1 MAENHQNH
9 KYAYLDQLNTAAL
22 QDILRADIESPESGD
37 DEAIFYIL
45 EVMKRRA
52 QESPSNACPDLEKS
66 WLEFQSVYNTPEG
79 TGRSLYPGGLPD
91 SVPQVRLAKS
101 KGARRTMRRLL
112 LVATFLVLLTVT
124 LTVPAFGNLSILEML
139 GHWTEE
145 QFAFDTA
152 DNAAQ
157 ELSEKNGETSAFESS
172 TGEALRLALQEH
184 GIYADVVPH
193 WLPEGFEMEREI
205 RVSEVDLS
213 KTLEFS
219 AFYSDNSYYC
229 IIGIISH
236 IDDEFLSS
244 YEKIDVSPKTYT
256 VHGIQHYIFDNT
268 ETTTV
273 AWNID
278 RLECS
283 IITNYPD
290 GMIKIIDSI
299 YEED

>member
-1 MAENHQNH
+1 MAETDQNH
-9 KYAYLDQLNTAAL
+9 KYAYLDQLSTAAL

-52 QESPSNACPDLEKS
+52 EESPPDAYPDLEQS
-66 WLEFQSVYNTPEG
+66 WSDFRSIYNVPEG
-79 TGRSLYPGGLPD
+79 DGKSLYPGDPLD
-91 SVPQVRLAKS
+91 AVS
-101 KGARRTMRRLL
+101 TMRKVKPKGTRRVLRKLL
-112 LVATFLVLLTVT
+112 MVATFLVLLTVT
-124 LTVPAFGNLSILEML
+124 LTMPAFGNLSILEML

-157 ELSEKNGETSAFESS
+157 ELSEESGETSAFESS

-193 WLPEGFEMEREI
+193 WLPEGFEMERGI

-219 AFYSDNSYYC
+219 AFYSDNGYYC
-229 IIGIISH
+229 VISIVSH
-236 IDDEFLSS
+236 SDDEFYKT
-244 YEKIDVSPKTYT
+244 YEKLGSSPNIYT
-256 VHGIQHYIFDNT
+256 VNSIQHYIFNNT
-268 ETTTV
+268 LAVTV

-290 GMIKIIDSI
+290 ELIKIIDSI

>member
-1 MAENHQNH
+1 MAENDQNH
-9 KYAYLDQLNTAAL
+9 KYAYLDQLSTAAL

-52 QESPSNACPDLEKS
+52 QDSPSNACPDLEKS

-79 TGRSLYPGGLPD
+79 TGRSLYPGGHPD
-91 SVPQVRLAKS
+91 PGPQERPVKS

-157 ELSEKNGETSAFESS
+157 ELSEESGETSAFESS

-193 WLPEGFEMEREI
+193 WLPEELELEGEVL
-205 RVSEVDLS
+205 VSEVEWS
-213 KTLEFS
+213 KSLAFS
-219 AFYSDNSYYC
+219 ANYSHNEYYC
-229 IIGIISH
+229 IISIINH
-236 IDDEFLSS
+236 IDDEFYRV
-244 YEKIDVSPKTYT
+244 YEKMSPSPNIYT
-256 VHGIQHYIFDNT
+256 VNGIQHYIFDNT
-268 ETTTV
+268 TTVTV
-273 AWNID
+273 AWNVD

-290 GMIKIIDSI
+290 ELIKIIDSI
-299 YEED
+299 YEEE

>member
-1 MAENHQNH
+1 M
-9 KYAYLDQLNTAAL
+9 
-22 QDILRADIESPESGD
+22 
-37 DEAIFYIL
+37 
-45 EVMKRRA
+45 
-52 QESPSNACPDLEKS
+52 
-66 WLEFQSVYNTPEG
+66 EF
-79 TGRSLYPGGLPD
+79 
-91 SVPQVRLAKS
+91 
-101 KGARRTMRRLL
+101 
-112 LVATFLVLLTVT
+112 T
-124 LTVPAFGNLSILEML
+124 LI
-139 GHWTEE
+139 
-145 QFAFDTA
+145 
-152 DNAAQ
+152 
-157 ELSEKNGETSAFESS
+157 
-172 TGEALRLALQEH
+172 
-184 GIYADVVPH
+184 VVPH

-283 IITNYPD
+283 IITNYPRWND
-290 GMIKIIDSI
+290 
-299 YEED
+299 

>member
-1 MAENHQNH
+1 MAENDQNH
-9 KYAYLDQLNTAAL
+9 KYAYLDQLSTAAL

-79 TGRSLYPGGLPD
+79 TGRSLYPSGHPD
-91 SVPQVRLAKS
+91 PGPQERPVKS
-101 KGARRTMRRLL
+101 KGARRMMRRLL

-145 QFAFDTA
+145 QFTFRPATEVPD
-152 DNAAQ
+152 
-157 ELSEKNGETSAFESS
+157 EIPGESPALESS
-172 TGEALRLALQEH
+172 TGEALRGVLQEH
-184 GIYADVVPH
+184 GIYAGVVPY
-193 WLPEGFEMEREI
+193 WLPEGFELDDEI
-205 RVSEVDLS
+205 RVLEVEWS
-213 KTLEFS
+213 KSLGFS
-219 AFYSDNSYYC
+219 ANYSNDKYYC
-229 IIGIISH
+229 IISIISH
-236 IDDEFLSS
+236 IDDEFYRV
-244 YEKIDVSPKTYT
+244 YEKMSSTPSIYT
-256 VHGIQHYIFDNT
+256 VNGIQHYIFDNT
-268 ETTTV
+268 TTVTV
-273 AWNID
+273 AWNVD

-290 GMIKIIDSI
+290 ELIKIINSI
-299 YEED
+299 YEEE